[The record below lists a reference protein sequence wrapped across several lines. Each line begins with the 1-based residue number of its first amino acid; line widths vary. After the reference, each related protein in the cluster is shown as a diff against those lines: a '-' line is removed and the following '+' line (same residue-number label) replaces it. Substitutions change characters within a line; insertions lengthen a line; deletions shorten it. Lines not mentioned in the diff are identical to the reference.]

1 MLSSFSMAMGEGI
14 VESFLSMNQVI
25 TTDVGFIT
33 SGTGKGKLSG
43 LNDQAL
49 FALVSSQ
56 MMGNGIK
63 GVQMIS
69 MAQGISKAVVQHFTS
84 MNMVDTTH
92 MGVALGTGVGKVL
105 GLVPAMMSASIVS
118 KMMGKGIKGTM
129 LLPLVNAVS
138 NGFCTHV
145 MTTGIVNVAI
155 VGSPAPLIIA
165 VPIPGAGV
173 GKGKVS

>member
-1 MLSSFSMAMGEGI
+1 MLNGKLLGTQIMAQLASKGMTGSMLSSFSMAMGECI

-84 MNMVDTTH
+84 MNMVDATQ
-92 MGVALGTGVGKVL
+92 MGV
-105 GLVPAMMSASIVS
+105 S
-118 KMMGKGIKGTM
+118 
-129 LLPLVNAVS
+129 
-138 NGFCTHV
+138 
-145 MTTGIVNVAI
+145 
-155 VGSPAPLIIA
+155 
-165 VPIPGAGV
+165 
-173 GKGKVS
+173 